1 MAESESSVDGESI
14 QYAPIPS
21 VPGQDVNIHFAGFK
35 PNSSVEIVYLSAPI
49 YLGDVLADDNG
60 IVDTNI
66 KLPDTYPGVH
76 TLELRGVTADDVGIY
91 LGARFNYDGRPV
103 GDETYA
109 TYLCGLTA
117 NVDGGDSFENVDIFV
132 NGEYDSTLI
141 ANEDGCVLAKVWIYD
156 SINQSE
162 EIEIFARNVSTGKS
176 VNETI
181 IPIPSVVGFWAL
193 KSEYNSLAITGN
205 KNNVIGKIH
214 SEASI
219 VVKGNQN
226 IFGESPEYV
235 ADIIIKGNKHI
246 IPEGRKVE
254 PGGLPRTWVIDD
266 YRPGGFLALE
276 AGDSYHVI
284 SENSCIDGLWSV
296 DAKDIPDGIV
306 YVPCSV
312 EIYGSD
318 EIINA
323 TIVSDGSVLISGSR
337 IILGQNKPGVPA
349 VLTSYNKK
357 DAFRI
362 SGANNQILGTVQALE
377 GGVRIVGSKGLYRC
391 GIIAQTI
398 KIEGSNNEFVVD
410 EECRE
415 R

>member
-1 MAESESSVDGESI
+1 MT
-14 QYAPIPS
+14 
-21 VPGQDVNIHFAGFK
+21 VPTKAKIEKTVFRK
-35 PNSSVEIVYLSAPI
+35 VRNS
-49 YLGDVLADDNG
+49 
-60 IVDTNI
+60 
-66 KLPDTYPGVH
+66 
-76 TLELRGVTADDVGIY
+76 
-91 LGARFNYDGRPV
+91 
-103 GDETYA
+103 
-109 TYLCGLTA
+109 
-117 NVDGGDSFENVDIFV
+117 
-132 NGEYDSTLI
+132 
-141 ANEDGCVLAKVWIYD
+141 
-156 SINQSE
+156 
-162 EIEIFARNVSTGKS
+162 KS
-176 VNETI
+176 
-181 IPIPSVVGFWAL
+181 PLKAL
-193 KSEYNSLAITGN
+193 KSAYNSLAITGN

-254 PGGLPRTWVIDD
+254 PGGLPRTWVRDD

-284 SENSCIDGLWSV
+284 SENSCIDGLCHVSSAWLV
-296 DAKDIPDGIV
+296 VHIPDGIV